1 MSNKGVR
8 NLFIFGSLF
17 FFVLF
22 VVLTIDTM
30 SKLDRRSPAIT
41 EEVNAGK
48 MVWHKYDCIGC
59 HTILGNGSYFAP
71 DMTKVAELK
80 PKDYLKQFLMDPK
93 SVNPKAAMPKFGI
106 TSEEADHLIAFLEW
120 ISKVDTNGWP
130 PKPILATAIGVAG
143 KELTAGQKLYQSFGC
158 SNCHMINGV
167 GGTTGPDLT
176 AVGSRRDREWL
187 LGHFKD
193 PKAYVPNS
201 AMPSF
206 GHLSEKDLNDLT
218 DYMVELKGKSKGG
231 A

>member
-22 VVLTIDTM
+22 VILTIDTM
-30 SKLDRRSPAIT
+30 GKLDKRAPAIT

-71 DMTKVAELK
+71 DMTKIAEKK

-93 SVNPKAAMPKFGI
+93 AVNPKATMPKFGI
-106 TSEEADHLIAFLEW
+106 TAQEADHLIAFLDW
-120 ISKVDTNGWP
+120 IAKVDTNGWP
-130 PKPILATAIGVAG
+130 PKPILATAIGVGG
-143 KELTAGQKLYQSFGC
+143 KELTSGQRLYQSLGC
-158 SNCHMINGV
+158 SGCHMINGI

-176 AVGSRRDREWL
+176 SVGTRRDREWIF
-187 LGHFKD
+187 GHFKN

-206 GHLSEKDLNDLT
+206 GHLSEQELKDLT

>member
-143 KELTAGQKLYQSFGC
+143 KELTAGQKLYQSLGC

>member
-22 VVLTIDTM
+22 VILTIDTM
-30 SKLDRRSPAIT
+30 GKLDRRAPAIT

-71 DMTKVAELK
+71 DMTKIAENK

-93 SVNPKAAMPKFGI
+93 SVNPKATMPKFGI
-106 TSEEADHLIAFLEW
+106 TTQEADHLIAFLEW

-130 PKPILATAIGVAG
+130 PKPVLATAIGVAG
-143 KELTAGQKLYQSFGC
+143 KELTAGQKLYQSLGC

-176 AVGSRRDREWL
+176 TVGARRDREWI

-218 DYMVELKGKSKGG
+218 DYMVELKGKTKGG